1 MLTYVINTS
10 ENKTFA
16 SDQLF
21 KLVGYNKIR
30 WMNYGLDDLER
41 CAEEICERQMVLG
54 ADDFRVAI
62 LVDFYGFDRVR
73 SVYGAQGFSPIE
85 KGVDLSVYFPLLE
98 AYMVDHL
105 FSKIM
110 AKQLFVRERHVF
122 YIQDDKND
130 GFNILVNKKEQ
141 VEYILEPKEESVTEV
156 ITETVALSELNRK
169 KKKEEEKASYE
180 QNITDEDRENV
191 VSEFESKKRE
201 LETLTDEKLKERQDK
216 KIEDLQQQVD
226 DEENRDPSEKEV
238 YVEVPY
244 KRYSSFMLHCTET
257 LSLEFKITDYP
268 YTNLKGLT
276 FDEFYLAFKQR
287 ESQFDGIIRHHYYA
301 SFGSGAAKAAFDNLS
316 LSLYLIKLYER
327 EEPIREDKE
336 FVSASIRPEDLKQM
350 LITSWNKICSA
361 RTIALGNDSKY
372 YDIKSLV
379 SDTLNVEQI
388 ERDSKAY
395 SEVES
400 RAKAG
405 KEVRGLSPEKIFEKI
420 AKITSEPT
428 DTFSEEDKKELDAL
442 MAHYLSMRDE
452 TKESACDN
460 DFDTVK
466 EDCKQIS
473 QCPSENDYEN
483 VVEKKKKTIAE
494 VLSKTIEAEYIS
506 KDFTEEKE
514 RAEKAYNEY
523 LAAKACLGKSLFG
536 DLFIWLLMLVVMMVP
551 FFAIEGFRGR
561 VIWIYVFT
569 AGLFTGL
576 YALAFFIRIIPIISK
591 MNRAHRSLKN
601 CFFDCY
607 VKQDLAMLKYK
618 IRYEDELIRIENL
631 RYELRNITHLHALN
645 RAKNKNIEE
654 HRKALEDVENK
665 LSAMLNNLGVE
676 PVVVQYKHLE
686 GEFDVNKSVT
696 SPENKIYKIFSL
708 DAIEGLFGG
717 KEN

>member
-73 SVYGAQGFSPIE
+73 SVYGSQGFSPIE

-130 GFNILVNKKEQ
+130 GFNVLVNKKEQ
-141 VEYILEPKEESVTEV
+141 VEYILEPKEGSATEV
-156 ITETVALSELNRK
+156 ISETVSLSELNRK
-169 KKKEEEKASYE
+169 KKNQSEKASYE
-180 QNITDEDRENV
+180 QEITDEDREKV
-191 VSEFESKKRE
+191 VSEFESRKDA
-201 LETLTDEKLKERQDK
+201 LESLTDEDLKQIHNEQIER
-216 KIEDLQQQVD
+216 LQQQVD
-226 DEENRDPSEKEV
+226 DEEDQESSEKEDV
-238 YVEVPY
+238 YVEVPRM
-244 KRYSSFMLHCTET
+244 RYSSFMLHCTET

-276 FDEFYLAFKQR
+276 FDEFYFAFKQR

-301 SFGSGAAKAAFDNLS
+301 SFGSGAAKAAFDSLS

-327 EEPIREDKE
+327 EEVICEEKE
-336 FVSASIRPEDLKQM
+336 FVSASIAPEDLKQM
-350 LITSWNKICSA
+350 LITAWNKICSA
-361 RTIALGNDSKY
+361 RTIALGNNSEY
-372 YDIKSLV
+372 YDIKSLESFDV
-379 SDTLNVEQI
+379 DKI
-388 ERDSKAY
+388 ESDSKKY
-395 SEVES
+395 SEAES
-400 RAKAG
+400 KANAG
-405 KEVRGLSPEKIFEKI
+405 KEIKGKSPEKIFEKI
-420 AKITSEPT
+420 AAITSEPT
-428 DTFSEEDKKELDAL
+428 DTFSEKDKKDLDEL
-442 MAHYLSMRDE
+442 MKNYLKMRDSL
-452 TKESACDN
+452 KESACDY
-460 DFDTVK
+460 DFDTVRD
-466 EDCKQIS
+466 DCKMTS
-473 QCPSENDYEN
+473 QCPSANDYEN
-483 VVEKKKKTIAE
+483 VVEKKKQTIAE
-494 VLSKTIEAEYIS
+494 VLSRTIEAEYIN

-536 DLFIWLLMLVVMMVP
+536 DLFIWLLMLVVMMIP
-551 FFAIEGFRGR
+551 FFAIEGFRIS
-561 VIWIYVFT
+561 VAWIYLLT
-569 AGLFTGL
+569 AGLFTAL
-576 YALAFFIRIIPIISK
+576 YALAFFIRIIPIVNK
-591 MNRAHRSLKN
+591 MNHARLNLKA
-601 CFFDCY
+601 CFIDCY
-607 VKQDLAMLKYK
+607 VKQDLAMFKYRN
-618 IRYEDELIRIENL
+618 RYERELIWIENL
-631 RYELRNITHLHALN
+631 RYEVRSITHLHAKN
-645 RAKNKNIEE
+645 REKNKNIEE
-654 HRKALEDVENK
+654 HRKALENVENK

-676 PVVVQYKHLE
+676 PVVVRYKHLE
-686 GEFDVNKSVT
+686 DEFDVNKPVT
-696 SPENKIYKIFSL
+696 SPDNKIYKIFSL